1 MRVLLEVNKLWVRYG
16 KFNALSGV
24 SLAVREGEL
33 TTLLGANGAGKSTLL
48 KTVSGLLRPHSGEVL
63 YLGQRIDGKPPETV
77 VKAGVSQCPEGR
89 KVFPR
94 QTVYENLK
102 LGAYTRS
109 DDEVEK
115 DIQAFFEKF
124 PPLADRRNHPA
135 GHLSG
140 GEQQMLVICRALM
153 SRPKLLLLD
162 EPSMGLAP
170 FVVRE
175 VFKIVQDIRR
185 QGVTVLLVEQN
196 AKMALKVADRGYIL
210 EVGRVVAEDL
220 AKNLLA
226 SETVQRSYL
235 GG

>member
-1 MRVLLEVNKLWVRYG
+1 MLLEVNKLSVRYG
-16 KFNALSGV
+16 KISALNGV

-48 KTVSGLLRPHSGEVL
+48 KTISGLLRPHSGEIV
-63 YLGQRIDGKPPETV
+63 YLGQRIDNRPPEAI

-102 LGAYTRS
+102 LGAYTRR
-109 DDEVEK
+109 DGEAEK
-115 DIQAFFEKF
+115 DIQSFFEKF
-124 PPLADRRNHPA
+124 PRLKERRNHPA

-170 FVVRE
+170 FVVKE
-175 VFKIVQDIRR
+175 VFRIIQDIRQR
-185 QGVTVLLVEQN
+185 GVTILLVEQN
-196 AKMALKVADRGYIL
+196 AKMALKVADRGYIM
-210 EVGRVVAEDL
+210 EVGAVVAEDL
-220 AKNLLA
+220 AANLLV
-226 SETVQRSYL
+226 SETVRRSYL

>member
-1 MRVLLEVNKLWVRYG
+1 VLLEINKLSVRYG
-16 KFNALSGV
+16 KINALNGV
-24 SLAVREGEL
+24 SLTVEEGEL

-48 KTVSGLLRPHSGEVL
+48 KTISGLLRPYSGEIV
-63 YLGQRIDGKPPETV
+63 YQGQRIDNKPPETI

-102 LGAYTRS
+102 LGAFSRA
-109 DDEVEK
+109 DGEVEK
-115 DIQAFFEKF
+115 DVQAFLEQF
-124 PPLADRRNHPA
+124 PRLGERRNHPA

-170 FVVRE
+170 FVVRD
-175 VFKIVQDIRR
+175 VFKIIRDIRQR
-185 QGVTVLLVEQN
+185 GVTILLVEQN

-210 EVGRVVAEDL
+210 EVGRVVAEDR
-220 AKNLLA
+220 AANLLA
-226 SETVQRSYL
+226 SETVRRSYL

>member
-16 KFNALSGV
+16 KINALSGV

-63 YLGQRIDGKPPETV
+63 YLGQRIDGRPPETV

>member
-1 MRVLLEVNKLWVRYG
+1 VLLEVNKLSVKYG
-16 KFNALSGV
+16 KISALNAV
-24 SLAVREGEL
+24 SLAVRDGEL

-48 KTVSGLLRPHSGEVL
+48 KTISGLLRPHTGEIL
-63 YLGQRIDGKPPETV
+63 YLGQRIDSRPPEAI
-77 VKAGVSQCPEGR
+77 VKAGISQCPEGR

-94 QTVYENLK
+94 QTVYQNLK
-102 LGAYTRS
+102 LGAYARV
-109 DDEVEK
+109 DGEVEK
-115 DIQAFFEKF
+115 DILTFFEKF
-124 PPLADRRNHPA
+124 PRLGERRNHPA

-153 SRPKLLLLD
+153 SRPRLLLLD

-170 FVVRE
+170 FVVKE
-175 VFKIVQDIRR
+175 VFRIIQDIRR

-220 AKNLLA
+220 AKNLLV
-226 SETVQRSYL
+226 SEAVQRSYL

>member
-1 MRVLLEVNKLWVRYG
+1 VLLEVNKLSVKYG
-16 KFNALSGV
+16 KISALNGV
-24 SLAVREGEL
+24 SLAVRDGEL

-48 KTVSGLLRPHSGEVL
+48 KTISGLLRPHTGEIL
-63 YLGQRIDGKPPETV
+63 YLGQRIDSRPPEAI
-77 VKAGVSQCPEGR
+77 VKAGISQCPEGR

-94 QTVYENLK
+94 QTVYQNLK
-102 LGAYTRS
+102 LGAYARV
-109 DDEVEK
+109 DGEVEK
-115 DIQAFFEKF
+115 DILTFFEKF
-124 PPLADRRNHPA
+124 PRLGERRNHPA

-153 SRPKLLLLD
+153 SRPRLLLLD

-170 FVVRE
+170 FVVKE
-175 VFKIVQDIRR
+175 VFRIIQDIRR

-220 AKNLLA
+220 AKNLLV
-226 SETVQRSYL
+226 SEAVQRSYL

>member
-1 MRVLLEVNKLWVRYG
+1 MLLEINKLSVRYG
-16 KFNALSGV
+16 KINALDGV

-48 KTVSGLLRPHSGEVL
+48 KTISGLLRPHAGEIL
-63 YLGQRIDGKPPETV
+63 YLGQRIDGNPPEAI
-77 VKAGVSQCPEGR
+77 VKVGVSQCPEGR

-94 QTVYENLK
+94 QTVYQNLK
-102 LGAYTRS
+102 LGAYARE
-109 DDEVEK
+109 DGEVEK
-115 DIQAFFEKF
+115 DIQAFLEKF
-124 PPLADRRNHPA
+124 PRLGERRNHPA

-153 SRPKLLLLD
+153 SRPRLLLLD

-170 FVVRE
+170 FVVKE
-175 VFKIVQDIRR
+175 VFRIIQDIRR

>member
-1 MRVLLEVNKLWVRYG
+1 MLLEINKLSVRYG
-16 KFNALSGV
+16 KIGALNGV

-48 KTVSGLLRPHSGEVL
+48 KTISGLLRPHAGEIT
-63 YLGQRIDGKPPETV
+63 YLGQRIDGRAPEAI

-102 LGAYTRS
+102 LGAYAR
-109 DDEVEK
+109 DDGEVEE
-115 DIQAFFEKF
+115 DLQAFFEKF
-124 PPLADRRNHPA
+124 PRLGERRNHPA

-175 VFKIVQDIRR
+175 VFKIIQDIRR
-185 QGVTVLLVEQN
+185 QGVTILLVEQN

-220 AKNLLA
+220 AANLLA
-226 SETVQRSYL
+226 SEAVHRSYL

>member
-1 MRVLLEVNKLWVRYG
+1 VLLEVNRLSVRYG
-16 KFNALSGV
+16 KISALNGV

-48 KTVSGLLRPHSGEVL
+48 KTISGLLQPHTGEIV
-63 YLGQRIDGKPPETV
+63 YLGQRIDSRPPEAI

-102 LGAYTRS
+102 LGAYARG
-109 DDEVEK
+109 DGEVEK
-115 DIQAFFEKF
+115 DIRAFFEKF
-124 PPLADRRNHPA
+124 PRLKERRNHPA

-175 VFKIVQDIRR
+175 VFKIIQGIRQ
-185 QGVTVLLVEQN
+185 QGVTILLVEQN
-196 AKMALKVADRGYIL
+196 AKMALKIADRGYIL
-210 EVGRVVAEDL
+210 EVGRVVAEEL
-220 AKNLLA
+220 AANLLA
-226 SETVQRSYL
+226 SETVHRSYL